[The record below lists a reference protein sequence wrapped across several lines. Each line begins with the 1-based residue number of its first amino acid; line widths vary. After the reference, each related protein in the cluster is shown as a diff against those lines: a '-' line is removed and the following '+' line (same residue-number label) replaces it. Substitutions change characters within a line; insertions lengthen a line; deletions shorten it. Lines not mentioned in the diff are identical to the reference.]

1 MEIIYDE
8 DLENEIKEY
17 YIDKFYNNNNDKG
30 HGSVHIE
37 EVFSRALK

>member
-17 YIDKFYNNNNDKG
+17 YIDKFYNNNDKG